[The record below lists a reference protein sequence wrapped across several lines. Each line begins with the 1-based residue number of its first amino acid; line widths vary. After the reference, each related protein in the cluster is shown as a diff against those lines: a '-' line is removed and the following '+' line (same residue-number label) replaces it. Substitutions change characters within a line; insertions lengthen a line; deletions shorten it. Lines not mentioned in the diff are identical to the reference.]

1 MNPSDDS
8 YTDMSDDDLT
18 DEQIEQLLTG
28 GPTPE
33 GYDELSA
40 TLASLRDAN
49 AAQPAVPV
57 SGQLG
62 EFVSGPAPS
71 GYLTDITVEPRVAVA
86 PPAPSRKSSM
96 LTALAASTTAKLALA
111 GGLAVAGVTGAHALG
126 VVDVPLLPND
136 GAPAELVVADS
147 SGPPAND
154 EQPSAIG
161 EPEDNESAEAPEQ
174 SEATDVPISD
184 VTVGEGRIEASIGD
198 TSIAIRIENVDG
210 ELAIKIDVE
219 GVSAACE
226 AAIESLESL
235 NSPEALERAGED
247 VAESCKGEIEL
258 PFLSLD
264 KLDVDLDGLFDDKEL
279 GRLFGLGD
287 DFDSDRLKQLFEDFE
302 PGFYFDGL
310 GEFDQSELD
319 KFFEQ
324 FDGTGFGL
332 GEFDP
337 EQLDEFFKDFDPERF
352 GQFFEE
358 FDPSQLGP
366 LFEGFDSAQFDTF
379 LDEFDP
385 QLFDQFL
392 EDFDPT
398 KLEEFLESLGGLGS
412 PGGS

>member
-8 YTDMSDDDLT
+8 YNDMFDDDLT

-28 GPTPE
+28 GPSPE

-40 TLASLRDAN
+40 TLASLRDTS

-57 SGQLG
+57 SAQLS
-62 EFVSGPAPS
+62 EFVGGPTPS
-71 GYLTDITVEPRVAVA
+71 GYLTDVTVEPRVAVA

-111 GGLAVAGVTGAHALG
+111 GGLAVAGITGAHALG
-126 VVDVPLLPND
+126 VVDVPLLPSD

-147 SGPPAND
+147 LGPPATDD

-161 EPEDNESAEAPEQ
+161 EPEDTDTANVPEP
-174 SEATDVPISD
+174 SETADLPISD
-184 VTVGEGRIEASIGD
+184 VTVGDGSIEASIGD
-198 TSIAIRIENVDG
+198 ISIAIRVENVDG

-226 AAIESLESL
+226 TAIESLESL
-235 NSPEALERAGED
+235 NSREALERAGEE

-264 KLDVDLDGLFDDKEL
+264 KLNVDLDGLFGDDEL
-279 GRLFGLGD
+279 GHLFDLGE
-287 DFDSDRLKQLFEDFE
+287 DFDAERLKQLFEDFE
-302 PGFYFDGL
+302 PGFYF
-310 GEFDQSELD
+310 
-319 KFFEQ
+319 
-324 FDGTGFGL
+324 

-337 EQLDEFFKDFDPERF
+337 GELDF
-352 GQFFEE
+352 GDLDKFLEE

-366 LFEGFDSAQFDTF
+366 LFEGFDSA
-379 LDEFDP
+379 E
-385 QLFDQFL
+385 FDQFF
-392 EDFDPT
+392 EDFDPSQLGPLFEGFDSAEFDQFFENFDPST
-398 KLEEFLESLGGLGS
+398 LGPLFEGFDSSQLEEFLEGLENLEGS
-412 PGGS
+412 